1 MFGEQKMI
9 AGSWARRWL
18 ATLMIVAFALCA
30 QAHEP
35 ASKEFTPSIGQPGK
49 DVVWVPSPQALID
62 KMLDMAKV
70 TPEDYVIDLG
80 SGDGRTVISAAKR
93 GARALGIEY
102 SPEMVA
108 LSRRNAEMAL
118 VSDRASFVQGDIFE
132 SDFSQATVI
141 TLFLLPE
148 LNLKLRPAIL
158 SLKPGTRIASNT
170 FTMGEWEPDE
180 SFSVGCV
187 PYCTVHIWI
196 VPARVEGRW
205 NLAHGEL
212 LLEQEFQ
219 KVTGTLSNGD
229 STVPLSGGRLRGDE
243 IYFVAGSSEYHGRV
257 VGGVIEG
264 VVKSGGGTATWRTW
278 R

>member
-1 MFGEQKMI
+1 MI
-9 AGSWARRWL
+9 AGNWARHWC
-18 ATLMIVAFALCA
+18 AVLMIFALCA
-30 QAHEP
+30 QAQEP

-102 SPEMVA
+102 NPDMVA
-108 LSRRNAEMAL
+108 LSRRNAEAAL
-118 VSDRASFVQGDIFE
+118 VSHRAAFVQGDIFE
-132 SDFSQATVI
+132 SDLSQATVI

-187 PYCTVHIWI
+187 PYCTVHTWI

-205 NLAHGEL
+205 KFAHGEL
-212 LLEQEFQ
+212 VLRQEFQ
-219 KVTGTLSNGD
+219 KLTGTLGNGG
-229 STVPLSGGRLRGDE
+229 STVPISGGRLRGDE
-243 IYFVAGSSEYHGRV
+243 IYFVAGDSEYHGRV
-257 VGGVIEG
+257 LGNAIEG
-264 VVKSGGGTATWRTW
+264 AAKSGGGTTAWRM
-278 R
+278 RR